1 MRGLV
6 TLVYIALAS
15 ALFGAVLMDVHYAWA
30 LRTNLSAEQI
40 RPIFAAI
47 SDSMPLMLLMFLTL
61 LAGVGAVAANWPSDR
76 ARWLFIASVLLLI
89 AGPLLIPMLMPQVRT
104 EVEANPAGTLLRLG
118 LHALIVVLAVTGSR
132 LRHRHTTH

>member
-30 LRTNLSAEQI
+30 LRTNLSADQI
-40 RPIFAAI
+40 RPVFAAV

-61 LAGVGAVAANWPSDR
+61 LTGVGAVAANWPSAR
-76 ARWLFIASVLLLI
+76 ARWLFIASVALLV
-89 AGPLLIPMLMPQVRT
+89 AGPLLIPILMPQVRT
-104 EVEANPAGTLLRLG
+104 EVDANPAGTLLRLG
-118 LHALIVVLAVTGSR
+118 MHALVVVLAVAGSR
-132 LRHRHTTH
+132 LRHRHTAQ